1 MLTNT
6 NLYAALLPL
15 VASVSIAFI
24 MRQMQTPLPIVWPVA
39 ITSGFLAG
47 QFTLR
52 GQSGFA
58 ESLHT
63 FLQPHEAVDWL
74 PHIVLLALGVSLVMY
89 LAPARRYRLIVLAAA
104 LCVAAPVRLLSGNLA
119 QHWSIGGKVAILILL
134 AAVLGIVWR
143 LLALNDDR
151 RPAIIRV
158 PLLIIVAVSTAVVVT
173 QSGALIYG
181 LSCAAFGA
189 AIAGTALVFAFRG
202 TASSSGAASAA
213 GVITFTLGS
222 LIFLSHFYAYLST
235 TNTVLLVLSLIAT
248 AAPLPALLRS
258 GPAWHGNT
266 ARFMFC
272 LLPLAIA
279 VGSAFS

>member
-1 MLTNT
+1 MLTNAF
-6 NLYAALLPL
+6 LYAAFLPL
-15 VASVSIAFI
+15 TASALIAFSL
-24 MRQMQTPLPIVWPVA
+24 RQMQTPLPVLWPAA
-39 ITSGFLAG
+39 ITGGFLAG

-52 GQSGFA
+52 GQSGFFDG
-58 ESLHT
+58 LNT
-63 FLQPHEAVDWL
+63 FFQPHEAVDWL
-74 PHIVLLALGVSLVMY
+74 PHIVLLALGVSLVIY
-89 LAPARRYRLIVLAAA
+89 LAPVHRDRLVVLAAA
-104 LCVAAPVRLLSGNLA
+104 LCFAAPVRLLSGNLA
-119 QHWSIGGKVAILILL
+119 QHWSIAGKVAMLILL

-143 LLALNDDR
+143 LLALNDDG
-151 RPAIIRV
+151 RPAFIRV
-158 PLLIIVAVSTAVVVT
+158 PLLVVVAVSTAVVVA

-189 AIAGTALVFAFRG
+189 AITGTALVFAFRG
-202 TASSSGAASAA
+202 TVSSTGAASAA

-248 AAPLPALLRS
+248 AAPLPTLLRS
-258 GPAWHGNT
+258 GPAWQGNT